1 MNEWPAAVW
10 ASISAMTAAL
20 VLSFV
25 VVLGSLARESA
36 SIQQE
41 DDNAV
46 AIVKEHRHYSQFDG
60 ITNLYPQDVISA
72 IAESRGMPE
81 IWVDTTAGA
90 NVDFNWKWVST
101 TPASQFTTTY
111 LTGLTDD
118 YPLLFPITAR
128 YDSTLVKDL
137 NGAIT
142 HIEFRRQ

>member
-46 AIVKEHRHYSQFDG
+46 AIVKEHRRYSQFDG
-60 ITNLYPQDVISA
+60 TTNLYPQDVISA

-81 IWVDTTAGA
+81 IWVDTTAGT
-90 NVDFNWKWVST
+90 NVNFNWKWVST
-101 TPASQFTTTY
+101 TPASQFSTTY
-111 LTGLTDD
+111 LTD
-118 YPLLFPITAR
+118 PNLFPITAR